1 MVALARRTKP
11 QQACARVRRSPG
23 VRGFFKDRS
32 PAEEKEIPRDQF
44 IKLLRKPETLFEQL
58 VVGVKKD
65 LRAIPKIEGD
75 PALSALLTTDEKEA
89 YFNSVTTAM
98 GVSVP
103 VAKHF
108 NKSAFGLPLMG
119 AAVYSHM
126 YSGLGNYCMKKTG
139 RDIKGS
145 LRVATY
151 YRTPVMWDEYM
162 RMGYTE
168 DDVRAILTK
177 NFFMQYWSGSVF
189 TDKRDKHIMNPMA
202 RMFYPSDSHIAN
214 GSTDLG
220 RETEMQ
226 AARLYC
232 MGKEGIPAP
241 VTVINTGDTG
251 HFTDGM
257 MHALQH
263 IIEAGEQGYPMP
275 LIFQINANNS
285 AISARIDYGDHYGD
299 DGEYGVQR
307 IKKRFEMFG
316 GLFNEG
322 FITHAEDV
330 AGGIQSMRSAVDQVL
345 ETGKPTYCVS
355 RFPFRPGGHASDQ
368 SPAADQM
375 LLDQYE
381 HYKNTLVTQLCSSQG
396 GNSGADVADKLDA
409 MARKCD
415 DAVTHAISGNNILTR
430 DEILEL
436 SCPGSTTVLSIDED
450 PGELM
455 ELPVSYLTGKGVKEF
470 AGMGADIYGKAIN
483 REMDKCDEEGR
494 MVRYVHQENHHR
506 NKTDT
511 RGGVYGELSPIK
523 DEHLDKFVGFMPQ
536 EAQVIQVG
544 MAYRSVL
551 ENPLVFVK
559 GPHTPF
565 NAHSL
570 DHMKYAAF
578 RHADSGTHAN
588 HIYIFDG
595 GSLATREKETI
606 TDPATGKQVERDIY
620 LARVGEH
627 HNSPEYAFLNPDAN
641 TVMCVPID
649 LNFLDRSLPEMIK
662 LHDLGRQVLGV
673 APTAAF
679 GQLHPALKIPKDSI
693 SMNDTFIVNLPGKR
707 KPLNGRKLIVLT
719 WGPETKMVAKT
730 LMEEKLEATM
740 LILTYMKP
748 ANSLVRYLDDFAMQG
763 QDCEVICVD
772 PNPNSNFLGPVVLQL
787 KKRIGYPEALR
798 FTEATI
804 DNAYVPYG
812 SGDNLI
818 NSADITT
825 ALKIRGVIEGGESLP
840 KKKVGKKKAPEA
852 PKKAKRE
859 AAAPVAAKTEVVMA
873 PMDGEGVVIKFIKKV
888 GDAVETDELIAE
900 IESDKAN
907 IEVTSPIDG
916 VIEEFFVEEGKEM
929 NVSPET
935 KLVTVKPSASTTA
948 PKAAPVDHWEGA
960 AIVVNAPMDADTAVV
975 SYKVKVGDEVEVD
988 DLLAEIESDKA
999 TVEVNAPCAG
1009 TVDELFQ
1016 SGGTEMQITMDTKIA
1031 SVKRFTA
1038 PGTSTVL
1045 PTGSMGSF
1053 AAPGSSMFLPGTPD
1067 QATPLTRH
1075 ELAMV
1080 ENMSVSAGDTR
1091 VFHLEE
1097 RIKFSTVVSKSKG
1110 AGVTPVVT
1118 LVKALA
1124 DAADECGNKKLSG
1137 DKRSMMTYGQV
1148 DIGVAMDFEGQLR
1161 VAVIRD
1167 AGNKTMAEISAEVQ
1181 MFSGKGAKLSLQ
1193 DQNLDKVA
1201 WVVSSMGKAATH
1213 TVIPVLPKGCTG
1225 IVGVGRTDEDT
1236 GKSALIATI
1245 CHATL
1250 TGIEGAKLFR
1260 TFVEKCSE

>member
-1 MVALARRTKP
+1 MV
-11 QQACARVRRSPG
+11 V
-23 VRGFFKDRS
+23 D
-32 PAEEKEIPRDQF
+32 
-44 IKLLRKPETLFEQL
+44 
-58 VVGVKKD
+58 
-65 LRAIPKIEGD
+65 
-75 PALSALLTTDEKEA
+75 
-89 YFNSVTTAM
+89 
-98 GVSVP
+98 
-103 VAKHF
+103 
-108 NKSAFGLPLMG
+108 
-119 AAVYSHM
+119 
-126 YSGLGNYCMKKTG
+126 
-139 RDIKGS
+139 
-145 LRVATY
+145 
-151 YRTPVMWDEYM
+151 
-162 RMGYTE
+162 
-168 DDVRAILTK
+168 
-177 NFFMQYWSGSVF
+177 
-189 TDKRDKHIMNPMA
+189 
-202 RMFYPSDSHIAN
+202 
-214 GSTDLG
+214 
-220 RETEMQ
+220 
-226 AARLYC
+226 
-232 MGKEGIPAP
+232 
-241 VTVINTGDTG
+241 NTG
-251 HFTDGM
+251 
-257 MHALQH
+257 
-263 IIEAGEQGYPMP
+263 
-275 LIFQINANNS
+275 
-285 AISARIDYGDHYGD
+285 
-299 DGEYGVQR
+299 
-307 IKKRFEMFG
+307 
-316 GLFNEG
+316 
-322 FITHAEDV
+322 
-330 AGGIQSMRSAVDQVL
+330 
-345 ETGKPTYCVS
+345 
-355 RFPFRPGGHASDQ
+355 
-368 SPAADQM
+368 
-375 LLDQYE
+375 
-381 HYKNTLVTQLCSSQG
+381 
-396 GNSGADVADKLDA
+396 
-409 MARKCD
+409 
-415 DAVTHAISGNNILTR
+415 
-430 DEILEL
+430 
-436 SCPGSTTVLSIDED
+436 
-450 PGELM
+450 
-455 ELPVSYLTGKGVKEF
+455 
-470 AGMGADIYGKAIN
+470 
-483 REMDKCDEEGR
+483 
-494 MVRYVHQENHHR
+494 
-506 NKTDT
+506 KT
-511 RGGVYGELSPIK
+511 
-523 DEHLDKFVGFMPQ
+523 
-536 EAQVIQVG
+536 
-544 MAYRSVL
+544 
-551 ENPLVFVK
+551 
-559 GPHTPF
+559 
-565 NAHSL
+565 
-570 DHMKYAAF
+570 
-578 RHADSGTHAN
+578 
-588 HIYIFDG
+588 
-595 GSLATREKETI
+595 
-606 TDPATGKQVERDIY
+606 VERDIY

-649 LNFLDRSLPEMIK
+649 LNFLERSLPEMVK
-662 LHDLGRQVLGV
+662 LHDLGRMVLGV

-707 KPLNGRKLIVLT
+707 KPLNGKKLIVLT

-748 ANSLVRYLDDFAMQG
+748 ANSLVRYLDEFAMQG
-763 QDCEVICVD
+763 KECEVICVD

-798 FTEATI
+798 FIEATI

-1181 MFSGKGAKLSLQ
+1181 MFSGK
-1193 DQNLDKVA
+1193 
-1201 WVVSSMGKAATH
+1201 AATH

>member
-1 MVALARRTKP
+1 
-11 QQACARVRRSPG
+11 
-23 VRGFFKDRS
+23 VRGFFKDRE
-32 PAEEKEIPRDQF
+32 AEAEIPRDQF
-44 IKLLRKPETLFEQL
+44 IKLLRKPETLYEQL

-75 PALSALLTTDEKEA
+75 ASLSAILNTDEKEGL
-89 YFNSVTTAM
+89 FNSVATSM

-103 VAKHF
+103 VAKNF
-108 NKSAFGLPLMG
+108 SKSAFGLPLMG

-126 YSGLGNYCMKKTG
+126 YSGLGNYCMQKTG
-139 RDIKGS
+139 RDIGSS
-145 LRVATY
+145 LRIASY
-151 YRTPVMWDEYM
+151 YRTPVLYEEYL
-162 RMGYTE
+162 RMGYS
-168 DDVRAILTK
+168 DDDIRAILAK
-177 NFFMQYWSGSVF
+177 GFFMQYWSGSPF
-189 TDKRDKHIMNPMA
+189 GDKKDPLIMNPMV
-202 RMFYPSDSHIAN
+202 RMFYPADSIVSN

-241 VTVINTGDTG
+241 VTIINTGDTG

-263 IIEAGEQGYPMP
+263 IIEAAEQGYPMP

-299 DGEYGVQR
+299 GGEYGVQR
-307 IKKRFEMFG
+307 IKKRFQMFG
-316 GLFNEG
+316 HLFNEG
-322 FITHAEDV
+322 FVTHAEDV
-330 AGGIQSMRSAVDQVL
+330 AGGVQSMRNAVDQVL

-381 HYKNTLVTQLCSSQG
+381 QYKNTLVKQLCATQG
-396 GNSGADVADKLDA
+396 GLSGADVADRLDKIVT
-409 MARKCD
+409 KCD
-415 DAVTHAISGNNILTR
+415 GAVTHAISGNNILTR

-470 AGMGADIYGKAIN
+470 AGMGADIFGKAIN

-494 MVRYVHQENHHR
+494 PVRYVHQENHHR

-551 ENPLVFVK
+551 QDPLIFVK

-578 RHADSGTHAN
+578 RYCDSGTHAN

-595 GSLATREKETI
+595 GSLATRESETI
-606 TDPATGKQVERDIY
+606 VDPSGKTVERDIY

-649 LNFLDRSLPEMIK
+649 LNFLERSLPEMVK

-679 GQLHPALKIPKDSI
+679 GQLHPALKIPKESI
-693 SMNDTFIVNLPGKR
+693 SMNDTFMVKIPGKK
-707 KPLNGRKLIVLT
+707 KPLNGKKLIVLT

-748 ANSLVRYLDDFAMQG
+748 ANSLVRYLDEFAMQG
-763 QDCEVICVD
+763 KECEVICVD

-787 KKRIGYPEALR
+787 KKRIGYPDTLR

-812 SGDNLI
+812 SGDNLL
-818 NSADITT
+818 NSADIVT
-825 ALKIRGVIEGGESLP
+825 ALKLRGVIEGGESMP
-840 KKKVGKKKAPEA
+840 KKKVGKKVAKKEA
-852 PKKAKRE
+852 PKKVTQ
-859 AAAPVAAKTEVVMA
+859 AAAAVSTKTEVVMA
-873 PMDGEGVVIKFIKKV
+873 PMDGEGVVIKFVKKV
-888 GDAVETDELIAE
+888 GDAVEADDLIME

-916 VIEEFFVEEGKEM
+916 VIEEFFVEEAKEM

-935 KLVTVKPSASTTA
+935 KLASVKPSAPS
-948 PKAAPVDHWEGA
+948 AAAEPAKPTPAQEYGGPPS
-960 AIVVNAPMDADTAVV
+960 IVNAPMDADTAVV
-975 SYKVKVGDEVEVD
+975 SYKVKVGDVVEVD

-1009 TVDELFQ
+1009 TVAELFQ
-1016 SGGTEMQITMDTKIA
+1016 TGGTEMQITMDTQIA
-1031 SVKRFTA
+1031 SVQRFTA
-1038 PGTSTVL
+1038 PGSSTIL
-1045 PTGSMGSF
+1045 PTSSM
-1053 AAPGSSMFLPGTPD
+1053 ATPGSSVFLPGTLD
-1067 QATPLTRH
+1067 QMTPLTRH
-1075 ELAMV
+1075 SIAMV
-1080 ENMSVSAGDTR
+1080 ENMSVGVGDTR

-1097 RIKFSTVVSKSKG
+1097 RVPFAGVVSKSKS

-1118 LVKALA
+1118 LIKALA
-1124 DAADECGNKKLSG
+1124 DAADECGNKKLSA

-1167 AGNKTMAEISAEVQ
+1167 ASNKTMAEISADVK
-1181 MFSGKGAKLSLQ
+1181 MFSTKGAKLSLA
-1193 DQNLDKVA
+1193 DQNLEKVA
-1201 WVVSSMGKAATH
+1201 WVVSSMGKTATH
-1213 TVIPVLPKGCTG
+1213 AVIPVLPKGCAG

-1236 GKSALIATI
+1236 GKSSLIATI

-1250 TGIEGAKLFR
+1250 TGIEGAKVFR
-1260 TFVEKCSE
+1260 TFVEKCM

>member
-1 MVALARRTKP
+1 
-11 QQACARVRRSPG
+11 
-23 VRGFFKDRS
+23 VRGFFKDRE
-32 PAEEKEIPRDQF
+32 EEKEIPRDQF

-65 LRAIPKIEGD
+65 LRAIPKIDGD
-75 PALSALLTTDEKEA
+75 PALDALLTADEKQA
-89 YFNSVTTAM
+89 YFSSVATSI
-98 GVSVP
+98 GISVP
-103 VAKHF
+103 VAKNF
-108 NKSAFGLPLMG
+108 SKSAFGLPMMG

-139 RDIKGS
+139 RDINSS

-151 YRTPVMWDEYM
+151 YRTPVLYEEYL

-168 DDVRAILTK
+168 DDINAILTK
-177 NFFMQYWSGSVF
+177 QFFMQYWSGSVY
-189 TDKRDKHIMNPMA
+189 TDNKDPHIMNPMV
-202 RMFYPSDSHIAN
+202 RMFYPAGSHISN

-232 MGKEGIPAP
+232 MGNEGIPAP

-263 IIEAGEQGYPMP
+263 IIEAAEKGYPMP

-299 DGEYGVQR
+299 GGEYGVQR
-307 IKKRFEMFG
+307 VKKRFQMFG
-316 GLFNEG
+316 DLFNEG

-381 HYKNTLVTQLCSSQG
+381 QYKNTLVKQLSSTQG
-396 GNSGADVADKLDA
+396 GLSGADVAAKLDGFSK
-409 MARKCD
+409 KCD
-415 DAVTHAISGNNILTR
+415 AATTHAISGNNILTR

-436 SCPGSTTVLSIDED
+436 SCPGSNTALSVDED

-470 AGMGADIYGKAIN
+470 AGMGADIFGKAIN
-483 REMDKCDEEGR
+483 REMDKCDEDGR
-494 MVRYVHQENHHR
+494 PVRYVHQENHHR

-523 DEHLDKFVGFMPQ
+523 EEHLDKFVGFMPQ

-551 ENPLVFVK
+551 DDPLVFVK

-570 DHMKYAAF
+570 DHMKYAAY
-578 RHADSGTHAN
+578 RYCDSGTHAN

-595 GSLATREKETI
+595 GSLATREKEMI
-606 TDPATGKQVERDIY
+606 KDPATGQMVEREIY

-649 LNFLDRSLPEMIK
+649 LNFLERSLPEMVK

-679 GQLHPALKIPKDSI
+679 GQLHPALKIPKETI
-693 SMNDTFIVNLPGKR
+693 SMNDTFMVKLPGKK
-707 KPLNGRKLIVLT
+707 KPLNGKKLVVLT

-730 LMEEKLEATM
+730 LMDEKLEATM

-748 ANSLVRYLDDFAMQG
+748 ANSLVRYLDEFAMQG
-763 QDCEVICVD
+763 KECEVICVD

-787 KKRIGYPEALR
+787 KKRIGYPDTLR

-812 SGDNLI
+812 SGDNLL
-818 NSADITT
+818 NSADIVT
-825 ALKIRGVIEGGESLP
+825 ALKLRGVIEGGESLP
-840 KKKVGKKKAPEA
+840 KKKVGKKKAPEPA
-852 PKKAKRE
+852 KKVVQEK
-859 AAAPVAAKTEVVMA
+859 AAAPAKTEVVMA
-873 PMDGEGVVIKFIKKV
+873 PMDGEGVVIKFVKKV
-888 GDAVETDELIAE
+888 GDEVETDELIAE

-916 VIEEFFVEEGKEM
+916 VIEEIFVEEGKEL

-935 KLVTVKPSASTTA
+935 KLATVKPTAAKTTGE
-948 PKAAPVDHWEGA
+948 PSKATPEQSWDGPAT
-960 AIVVNAPMDADTAVV
+960 IVNAPMDADTAVV
-975 SYKVKVGDEVEVD
+975 SYKVQVGDAVEAD
-988 DLLAEIESDKA
+988 DLIAEIESDKA

-1009 TVDELFQ
+1009 TVAELFQ
-1016 SGGTEMQITMDTKIA
+1016 KGGVEMQITMDTQIA
-1031 SVKRFTA
+1031 SVQRFSA

-1045 PTGSMGSF
+1045 PTSSM
-1053 AAPGSSMFLPGTPD
+1053 AMPGSSVFLPGTID
-1067 QATPLTRH
+1067 QMTPLTRH
-1075 ELAMV
+1075 SIAMV
-1080 ENMSVSAGDTR
+1080 ENMTVSAGDTR

-1097 RIKFSTVVSKSKG
+1097 RIKFDQVVSKSKS

-1118 LVKALA
+1118 LIKALA
-1124 DAADECGNKKLSG
+1124 DAADECGNKKLSA
-1137 DKRSMMTYGQV
+1137 DRRSMMTYGQV

-1167 AGNKTMAEISAEVQ
+1167 ASNKTLAEISADVK
-1181 MFSGKGAKLSLQ
+1181 MFSGKGAKLSLA
-1193 DQNLDKVA
+1193 DQNLEKVA
-1201 WVVSSMGKAATH
+1201 WVVSSMGKTATH
-1213 TVIPVLPKGCTG
+1213 AVIPVLPKGCTG
-1225 IVGVGRTDEDT
+1225 IVGIGRTEEDT

-1250 TGIEGAKLFR
+1250 TGIEGAKTFR
-1260 TFVEKCSE
+1260 TFVDKSTA